1 MRRIEVT
8 VEEAQLARSAVTEM
22 IEKYLE
28 AVERYSTIE
37 YQNKIDQG
45 TLDAWR
51 HNAEVLRKL
60 RAKLA

>member
-8 VEEAQLARSAVTEM
+8 VEEAQLARMAVTEM

-28 AVERYSTIE
+28 AHARYSTVE
-37 YQNKIDQG
+37 YMNKIDQG
-45 TLDAWR
+45 TLDAWQ
-51 HNAEVLRKL
+51 HNADVLRKL